1 MPDDII
7 TSQQL
12 AGLQAGINAV
22 FGNINSQLSST
33 GLSTQLPLLGSGSA
47 SITVAQLQAW
57 QAQIYSDLSTLAST
71 GMSSCCRK
79 SRAPSTGRSRPPDL
93 PPMRRSASTPTA
105 MC

>member
-12 AGLQAGINAV
+12 AGLQAGINPV

-47 SITVAQLQAW
+47 SITVAQLQA
-57 QAQIYSDLSTLAST
+57 
-71 GMSSCCRK
+71 
-79 SRAPSTGRSRPPDL
+79 
-93 PPMRRSASTPTA
+93 
-105 MC
+105 